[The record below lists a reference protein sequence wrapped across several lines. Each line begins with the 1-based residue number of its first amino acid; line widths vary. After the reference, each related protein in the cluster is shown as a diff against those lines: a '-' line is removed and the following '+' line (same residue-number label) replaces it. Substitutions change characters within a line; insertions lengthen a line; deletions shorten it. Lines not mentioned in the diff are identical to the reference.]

1 MKKRTGYLIRR
12 DKIFHAVWTVAG
24 KKFMRTT
31 GKRDRREAET
41 ELRRIMEPFVAG
53 NEIATL
59 QNIAARIEGR
69 TTEMTRLEDE
79 RNPPLPFERAWD
91 AYLSAP
97 GRPDSGEHTLRDYE
111 GYFDAFTAWMKKIHP
126 DVMTLRAVTSATAGE
141 YSAHLT
147 AERGLSGNS
156 FNKHVRFMELL
167 FRALKEPARLN
178 LNPWEGIQ
186 RKRAIMESRRELTID
201 ELKTVCAAATGEM
214 RLLFAVGIYT
224 GLRLGDCATLR
235 WGEVDLRRGL
245 IRRIPGKV
253 ARRNPRPV
261 IIPVHPVLNA
271 ILNEIPS
278 GARGQYV
285 LPEIAVLYL
294 RDTSA
299 MSKQI
304 HDLFEACLV
313 KTHRPGTGKIRT
325 KDDKGK
331 VKIIDSGKRAIVEVG
346 FHSLRHTFVSMCRE
360 ANAPLSVVE
369 SIVGHSNPAM
379 TRHYTH
385 TSELAAAS
393 AVNSLPAVMGDM
405 PALLPAKTRDEELRE
420 IIGGMTAKTMKKD
433 KVRALALLNGPEKN
447 Q

>member
-1 MKKRTGYLIRR
+1 VRKRTGYLIRR
-12 DKIFHAVWTVAG
+12 GKVFYAAWNVAG
-24 KKFMRTT
+24 KKFMQTT

-53 NEIATL
+53 DEVATL

-69 TTEMTRLEDE
+69 TAEMTRLEDE
-79 RNPPLPFERAWD
+79 RNPPLSFDRAWD
-91 AYLSAP
+91 AYLSAT

-111 GYFDAFTAWMKKIHP
+111 GYFDAFAAWMKKIHP
-126 DVMTLRAVTSATAGE
+126 DATTLRAVTFATTGE
-141 YSAHLT
+141 YAAHLT
-147 AERGLSGNS
+147 AERGLSSNS

-167 FRALKEPARLN
+167 FRVLKEPARLTV
-178 LNPWEGIQ
+178 NPWEGIK

-214 RLLFAVGIYT
+214 RLLFAIGIYT
-224 GLRLGDCATLR
+224 GLRLGDCTTLR

-261 IIPVHPVLNA
+261 IIPIHAVLNT
-271 ILNEIPS
+271 ILNEIPVRE
-278 GARGQYV
+278 RGPYV
-285 LPEIAVLYL
+285 LPETAALYL

-299 MSKQI
+299 TSKQI
-304 HDLFEACLV
+304 HDLFEACHV
-313 KTHRPGTGKIRT
+313 KTHRPGTGKTRT
-325 KDDKGK
+325 TDDKGK
-331 VKIIDSGKRAIVEVG
+331 VIIIDSGKRAVVEVG

-393 AVNSLPAVMGDM
+393 AVNSLPPVMGDM
-405 PALLPAKTRDEELRE
+405 SVLALPPAKLIDAAPILALADKLNAKNWKTIRDEL
-420 IIGGMTAKTMKKD
+420 
-433 KVRALALLNGPEKN
+433 RALAKPK
-447 Q
+447 